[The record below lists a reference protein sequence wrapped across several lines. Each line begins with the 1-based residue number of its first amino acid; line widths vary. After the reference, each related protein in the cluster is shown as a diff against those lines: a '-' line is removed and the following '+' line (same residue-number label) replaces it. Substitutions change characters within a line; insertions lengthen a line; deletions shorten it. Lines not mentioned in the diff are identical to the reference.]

1 MNEFYND
8 GNSEDL
14 EFLAPPYTVLGREV
28 LPSGVRVT
36 TVVMDGKIEA
46 FEIPVDI
53 ADQASAGA
61 SIESRAAREILNRI
75 YDYDIN
81 E

>member
-14 EFLAPPYTVLGREV
+14 EFLAPPYTVLSREV
-28 LPSGVRVT
+28 SNGMQVT
-36 TVVMDGKIEA
+36 TVILGGKTEQ
-46 FEIPVDI
+46 FEIPVHV

>member
-1 MNEFYND
+1 
-8 GNSEDL
+8 
-14 EFLAPPYTVLGREV
+14 
-28 LPSGVRVT
+28 
-36 TVVMDGKIEA
+36 MDGKIEA

-61 SIESRAAREILNRI
+61 SIESRVAREILNRI